1 MPWLQVGADDPSN
14 MGIPSV
20 QRRIEATRVI
30 FASSGT
36 KSCVLSSELRF
47 PNLIVSLAAR
57 RHSLTG
63 EEAVPLS
70 SHTVAARSVIFV
82 PQRSPLHRREL
93 THGEELWFRR
103 R

>member
-1 MPWLQVGADDPSN
+1 MPRLQVGADDPSN

-20 QRRIEATRVI
+20 QRLVEATRVI
-30 FASSGT
+30 FASSDT

-63 EEAVPLS
+63 ERGCTS
-70 SHTVAARSVIFV
+70 FFSHGSGSLCDFRAATVSASPARIDAW
-82 PQRSPLHRREL
+82 RRAL
-93 THGEELWFRR
+93 V
-103 R
+103 